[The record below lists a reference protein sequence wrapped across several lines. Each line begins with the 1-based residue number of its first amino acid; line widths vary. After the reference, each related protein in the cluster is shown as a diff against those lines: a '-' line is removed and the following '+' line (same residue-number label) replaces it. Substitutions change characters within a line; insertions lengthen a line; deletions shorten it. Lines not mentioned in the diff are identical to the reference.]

1 LKEKDMLGIDLRD
14 KVALVGGASRG
25 IGRAC
30 AEVLA
35 QAGARLI
42 LLSRNPT
49 DLQALKASLPHAE
62 QHHILAVDLS
72 DAAQSSQALQAL
84 LQTEK
89 LDVHIWVNNSGGPA
103 PGPAHTASADAY
115 RQAFE
120 QHVVASQ
127 MILQVLLPSM
137 RKHQYGRIINI
148 ISTSVREPIPNLGVS
163 NTIRAAVAN
172 WAKTLS
178 RELAPWGITVNN
190 ILPGFTQTERLAQII
205 QKRAEQAGCT
215 FDEMA
220 RQLSAQVPA
229 GRFAR
234 PEEIAY
240 AVAFLASPLASY
252 INGVHLAIDGGRL
265 HSA

>member
-1 LKEKDMLGIDLRD
+1 MLGIDLRD

-42 LLSRNPT
+42 LLSRHEAA
-49 DLQALKASLPHAE
+49 LQEVRVSLPDADR
-62 QHHILAVDLS
+62 HHILAVDLS
-72 DAAQSSQALQAL
+72 NAEEAAQQLQRK
-84 LQTEK
+84 LQTWGI
-89 LDVHIWVNNSGGPA
+89 DIHIWVNNSGGPA
-103 PGPAHTASADAY
+103 PGPAHSAPAEAY
-115 RQAFE
+115 RKAFE
-120 QHVVASQ
+120 QHVIASQ
-127 MILQVLLPSM
+127 KILEVVLPSM
-137 RKHQYGRIINI
+137 RKQQYGRIINI

-190 ILPGFTQTERLAQII
+190 VLPGFTQTGRLEQII
-205 QKRAEQAGCT
+205 QKRAAEQGCSAG
-215 FDEMA
+215 EVA
-220 RQLSAQVPA
+220 RQMMAQVPA
-229 GRFAR
+229 GRFAH

-240 AVAFLASPLASY
+240 AVAFLASPLAAY
-252 INGVHLAIDGGRL
+252 INGIHLAVDGGRL

>member
-1 LKEKDMLGIDLRD
+1 MLSIDLQGKR
-14 KVALVGGASRG
+14 ALIGGASRG

-35 QAGARLI
+35 RAGAQLV
-42 LLSRNPT
+42 LLSRNQEE
-49 DLQALKASLPHAE
+49 LQALKKSLPRATE
-62 QHHILAVDLS
+62 HHILAVDLS
-72 DAAQSSQALQAL
+72 KAEESSQALQNL
-84 LQTEK
+84 LDKQGLE
-89 LDVHIWVNNSGGPA
+89 LHIWVNNSGGPA
-103 PGPAHTASADAY
+103 PGAAHSAPVEAY

-120 QHVVASQ
+120 QHLVASQ
-127 MILQVLLPSM
+127 MILKVVLPSM
-137 RKHQYGRIINI
+137 RRQQYGRIINI

-190 ILPGFTQTERLAQII
+190 ILPGFTQTERLEQII
-205 QKRAEQAGCT
+205 QKRAEQEGCPT
-215 FDEMA
+215 EEIAQQMM
-220 RQLSAQVPA
+220 AQVPT

-234 PEEIAY
+234 PEEVAY

-252 INGVHLAIDGGRL
+252 INGVHLAVDGGRL